1 MIRSNKKGFTIIEL
15 LVAVAIIAILA
26 VIIMVSVTTYI
37 NGAKVAKIKS
47 DFVNIAFGMSGCF
60 ATTGTYSG
68 CITNPA
74 YVSDKL
80 RSDVVDQGGAIV
92 ITESPTTAYC
102 AGSVLPGGGNVCID
116 STGATTATACI
127 ASETVC
133 P

>member
-1 MIRSNKKGFTIIEL
+1 MVTSKKGFTIIEL

-26 VIIMVSVTTYI
+26 TIILVLTTGYI

-60 ATTGTYSG
+60 SSTSSYSG
-68 CITNPA
+68 CMTNNA

-80 RSDVVDQGGAIV
+80 RNDVNTQGGSLV
-92 ITESPTTAYC
+92 YTSSPSVAYC
-102 AGSVLPGGGNVCID
+102 AGSSLPGGGSVCID
-116 STGATTATACI
+116 STGKTTNTACS
-127 ASETVC
+127 ASISVC